1 MIILS
6 STNFFFYFIFF
17 FLIIFFIAIIPQFR
31 FFNSLSYSGIL
42 EKTRAFE
49 CGFNII
55 NKNYQGFSVTFL
67 KVAILFLLVDL
78 EIALLIPLF
87 RKRGLLL
94 KMFRPLVST
103 LRLISFFLIFLLFV
117 EKKRGRLNWKEAG

>member
-1 MIILS
+1 MIIFSL
-6 STNFFFYFIFF
+6 TNFFFYLLFF
-17 FLIIFFIAIIPQFR
+17 FIVITTIVTIPQFR
-31 FFNSLSYSGIL
+31 FLNSSLHSGVL
-42 EKTRAFE
+42 EKIRAFE

-87 RKRGLLL
+87 SKRGLLL
-94 KMFRPLVST
+94 KMSGPLVST
-103 LRLISFFLIFLLFV
+103 LGLISFFLIFLLLV
-117 EKKRGRLNWKEAG
+117 EKKRGGLNWKEAS